1 MTKTVNYAIIFYRG
15 GSMVSKI
22 HLELTLKEFHIVK
35 KALLNYQGKLDYLKE
50 RDDLGLEV
58 TQRLIR
64 EERLLTYILESIRE
78 E

>member
-1 MTKTVNYAIIFYRG
+1 
-15 GSMVSKI
+15 MVSKI

-78 E
+78 EWDRLFSFLFAKIIHI